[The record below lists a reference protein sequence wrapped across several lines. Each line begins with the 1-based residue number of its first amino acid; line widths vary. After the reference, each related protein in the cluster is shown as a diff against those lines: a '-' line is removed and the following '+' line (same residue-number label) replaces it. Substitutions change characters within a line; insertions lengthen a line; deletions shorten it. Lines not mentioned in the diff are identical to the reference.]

1 MNSLV
6 SEWMK
11 FRLAFMLDLLTPNDI
26 ETDCSCKMGMG
37 AEVRRANIG
46 NMKDVDEWGRKGL
59 FCTDCGNQKEKIERR
74 WRDSEGEINR
84 RQRRLGKKRDDGSV
98 DGIKYVDEEERDRCQ
113 KVTSPSSL
121 PWLCFSLLG
130 GMHFHRVVCLTHRK
144 TNKCFCWKDMTHS
157 PAGNQGFLET
167 G

>member
-1 MNSLV
+1 MKETEAISSPLFIMNSLV

-46 NMKDVDEWGRKGL
+46 NMKDVDEWGRRGL

-98 DGIKYVDEEERDRCQ
+98 DGIKYVDEEEREM
-113 KVTSPSSL
+113 PEGNLPLLSSL
-121 PWLCFSLLG
+121 TLFL
-130 GMHFHRVVCLTHRK
+130 
-144 TNKCFCWKDMTHS
+144 S
-157 PAGNQGFLET
+157 PGRNALSPCSMSHTQEN
-167 G
+167 